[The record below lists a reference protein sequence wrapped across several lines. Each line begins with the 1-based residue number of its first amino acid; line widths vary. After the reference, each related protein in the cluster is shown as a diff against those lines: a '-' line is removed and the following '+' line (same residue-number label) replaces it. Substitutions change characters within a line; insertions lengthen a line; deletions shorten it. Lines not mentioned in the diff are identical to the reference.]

1 MVTGRS
7 SSSKVPNSPSPKRK
21 AAVGHQKILQSFRPA
36 GGEEGQ
42 LSSLLPVITLVGRRN
57 FRAAILMLHLFVAPT
72 PFEGWGEYPYDG
84 TTVLLVIVSLGA
96 LTLTV
101 CLALVMLL
109 SGEPLEL
116 PDPNRFP
123 IPACLTIA
131 FAVWRDTRLCG
142 AL

>member
-1 MVTGRS
+1 
-7 SSSKVPNSPSPKRK
+7 
-21 AAVGHQKILQSFRPA
+21 
-36 GGEEGQ
+36 
-42 LSSLLPVITLVGRRN
+42 
-57 FRAAILMLHLFVAPT
+57 MLHLFVAPT

-84 TTVLLVIVSLGA
+84 TTLLLVIVSLGA

-109 SGEPLEL
+109 SGQPLEL

-123 IPACLTIA
+123 IPACLSIS

-142 AL
+142 ARCEGSVLTA

>member
-1 MVTGRS
+1 
-7 SSSKVPNSPSPKRK
+7 
-21 AAVGHQKILQSFRPA
+21 
-36 GGEEGQ
+36 
-42 LSSLLPVITLVGRRN
+42 
-57 FRAAILMLHLFVAPT
+57 MLHLFVAPT

-84 TTVLLVIVSLGA
+84 TTLLLVIVSLGA

-123 IPACLTIA
+123 IPAYLTIA